1 MRLAVTGANGFVGL
15 HVVTAAA
22 LRGHAA
28 RGVVRS
34 EAAAERVARAG
45 AEPVEVRALEAAAL
59 AAAFRSCAA
68 VVHLAQ
74 IGAERGG
81 QTFQEVNVDGTR
93 AVLAAMKSAGVG
105 RIVYLSGLGVSH
117 YGMARRTTNRYFLSK
132 SLAEAEVFGSRAEG
146 VVFRPSYVV
155 GPGDPFVPV
164 LLRQLASGEVLR
176 PGDGT
181 YRMQPIA
188 VSDAAEAVVVAA
200 EGGAPAAA
208 RGPHRVYAL
217 VGPEALSFN
226 AFVRRLA
233 KVARAAGLPARA
245 RFREVPLE
253 DADRLAAAGGFEGM
267 LPEELDCMLCDE
279 VADPAPLARLLG
291 RPLMPLDDALPTA
304 VGAILAAAGPRLSSC
319 G

>member
-132 SLAEAEVFGSRAEG
+132 LLAEAAILGSSAEA

-155 GPGDPFVPV
+155 GPGDLFVPV
-164 LLRQLASGEVLR
+164 LLRRLAAGEVPR
-176 PGDGT
+176 PGDGA

-188 VSDAAEAVVVAA
+188 ASDAAEAVVVAA
-200 EGGAPAAA
+200 EGAAA
-208 RGPHRVYAL
+208 ATGGPHHVFDL
-217 VGPEALSFN
+217 VGPEALSFDS
-226 AFVRRLA
+226 FVLRLA
-233 KVARAAGLPARA
+233 RTARAAGLAAEA
-245 RFREVPLE
+245 RFREAPVAE
-253 DADRLAAAGGFEGM
+253 AERLAAAGGFEGM